1 MQDIK
6 TLTAMT
12 LFAIVAGVAIAAM
25 LYKLAPSFPVY
36 LHVVPAFGL
45 GALITLYIAY
55 WVDNHE

>member
-12 LFAIVAGVAIAAM
+12 LFAVVAGVAIASIIYHAN
-25 LYKLAPSFPVY
+25 PEWPVY
-36 LHVVPAFGL
+36 LHTIPAFGL

-55 WVDNHE
+55 WVNNRG